1 MHTTEIIRYE
11 KLSNGQF
18 AVIIR
23 CCGNAGT
30 DHAHTMA
37 VSQSAEDRA
46 KSIAGARAAVA
57 KQHEDAIQA
66 EMHVIGMLGSIE
78 THE

>member
-1 MHTTEIIRYE
+1 MHTTEIIKYE

-30 DHAHTMA
+30 DHPHTLP
-37 VSQSAEDRA
+37 VSQSAEERA
-46 KSIAGARAAVA
+46 KSIADQRALVA
-57 KQHEDAIQA
+57 KQHEDSIQA
-66 EMHVIGMLGSIE
+66 EAHAMSLIGSVE